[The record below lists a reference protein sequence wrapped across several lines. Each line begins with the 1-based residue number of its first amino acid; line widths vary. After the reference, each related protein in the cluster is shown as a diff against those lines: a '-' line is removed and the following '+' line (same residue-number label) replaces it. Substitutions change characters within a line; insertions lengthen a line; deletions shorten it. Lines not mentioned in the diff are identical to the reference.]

1 MAEKKIN
8 FKITVN
14 NKELDL
20 TKTSFKDFQKVINQA
35 KTDLKSLPLTD
46 PRYKTLNADIK
57 AAEKAWK
64 EATKAA
70 NEFGDENEKGEGKV
84 KSYSAQ
90 IRAAKT
96 ELVNLEQQFGKNS
109 QQYIDQANKIKSLS
123 DAQEELTRG
132 TQKLDDA
139 LGNLPGPICQ
149 VGQSMQQFENIT
161 QSAKSAMSS
170 LIQQFPLLKN
180 AFVAS
185 GIGAIVVLIGLLVAA
200 VMDAAKSFRPLQ
212 DAFAGIKDA
221 VGAFFN
227 ALKPVTDFILNVFVG
242 AINGV
247 ATAINFVAEAFGGV
261 SNNVNKTTLELERDI
276 AKIGRTYGSMSDSVG
291 VFTKSIIDNQLEA
304 KKAILEV
311 NKALKDGVIT
321 QKEAIEQELLILL
334 NSIGKKRKLE
344 NDYLKDR
351 EDKNQEVRN
360 LEKQN
365 NLKAYT
371 NERKL
376 QKDAINVAAL
386 NDKMMLVNQAAASAN
401 RIKIIDDQIA
411 TIKKSSITGSDELI
425 AALEDSRKEE
435 EFLAKYYDKR
445 IIAIAKGQNAE
456 IAKLNKEFAREDAAL
471 IKERSLAAM
480 QAGAELIKNEYE
492 KAVSIAKI
500 EKDRL
505 IEQQRLE
512 TQANTLAG
520 STNKNLKEKQL
531 AELKL
536 ANEKIRL
543 AEIQQKSYLVQLEV
557 DTTQRLIDEGAEG
570 TKLYYEHRRTVI
582 TQEFQKEL
590 LLADGNQNMILNA
603 RTKFYKQLTDL
614 DIQQAQTEADL
625 MQRKADTIGL
635 INETYY
641 EGQKMAEQARYD
653 AEVKAAKDNYDLIE
667 VLTAEHNQRL
677 RDIDV
682 AALEAKKQIEIA
694 KYQIA
699 AQIGSLLQQIA
710 GKNKDLAIAGVLIE
724 KAAAIG
730 QIWANNAIAN
740 AKATAASPLTFGQP
754 WVTINTVSAALSTA
768 ATIAAAVQAVN
779 QIKEAGSGGSG
790 TGTGGGTG
798 GAAAV
803 PNYGRNYEEGG
814 LIGGRRHAQGGTIIE
829 AEQGE
834 AIMTRGAVTMFAPM
848 LSMMNQM
855 GGGTSFINNAGSA
868 RPDNPSIK
876 NPALQQ
882 EPLILKTYVV
892 SSDLTT
898 EAQKQARLKDLSTL

>member
-1 MAEKKIN
+1 MADKSIN

-14 NKELDL
+14 NKQLDL

-35 KTDLKSLPLTD
+35 KADLKSLPLTD

-96 ELVNLEQQFGKNS
+96 ELVSLEQQFGKNS
-109 QQYIDQANKIKSLS
+109 QQYVDQQNKIKELS

-139 LGNLPGPICQ
+139 LGNLPGPIGQ
-149 VGQSMQQFENIT
+149 VGQSMQQFENVT
-161 QSAKSAMSS
+161 QSAKSAMAS
-170 LIQQFPLLKN
+170 LTQQFPLLKN

-185 GIGAIVVLIGLLVAA
+185 GIGAIVVLIGLVVAA
-200 VMDAAKSFRPLQ
+200 VMKASKSFEPLQ
-212 DAFAGIKDA
+212 QAFAAIGDA
-221 VGAFFN
+221 VSTFFD
-227 ALKPVTDFILNVFVG
+227 ALKPITDFILNVFVSV
-242 AINGV
+242 INAAASV
-247 ATAINFVAEAFGGV
+247 IKVFAEALGGTDAGFNQMTL
-261 SNNVNKTTLELERDI
+261 SLEKNIKKQEALLNNYGSFLSKNYTDLLNVALDYNKKKREILDDETKTQAKKLKELVTLEYTFRIQIRDLKNAQNKEFRDLDNKFINESQRARIAGYDNERTVVNENAREERLRRI
-276 AKIGRTYGSMSDSVG
+276 REANSEKQALNGR
-291 VFTKSIIDNQLEA
+291 
-304 KKAILEV
+304 ILS
-311 NKALKDGVIT
+311 KM
-321 QKEAIEQELLILL
+321 LLI
-334 NSIGKKRKLE
+334 
-344 NDYLKDR
+344 
-351 EDKNQEVRN
+351 
-360 LEKQN
+360 KQ
-365 NLKAYT
+365 
-371 NERKL
+371 L
-376 QKDAINVAAL
+376 QAQDAAGNKDAINAL
-386 NDKMMLVNQAAASAN
+386 QQSIDDEKKLRDYKDKEVASAN
-401 RIKIIDDQIA
+401 KLADA
-411 TIKKSSITGSDELI
+411 ELKKQQ
-425 AALEDSRKEE
+425 R
-435 EFLAKYYDKR
+435 
-445 IIAIAKGQNAE
+445 Q
-456 IAKLNKEFAREDAAL
+456 FAREDVNAINDRNNQIL
-471 IKERSLAAM
+471 
-480 QAGAELIKNEYE
+480 QAGTDLIIEENARNLEQ
-492 KAVSIAKI
+492 AKLALVLL
-500 EKDRL
+500 K
-505 IEQQRLE
+505 EQHRRE
-512 TQANTLAG
+512 EEEVKLAG
-520 STNKNLKEKQL
+520 GTMTKLKEKQA
-531 AELKL
+531 AETKL
-536 ANEKIRL
+536 ANEKVRL
-543 AEIQQKSYLVQLEV
+543 AEIQQNAFRIQLEI
-557 DTTQRLIDEGAEG
+557 DANQRLIDEGAEG
-570 TKLYYEHRRTVI
+570 TKSYYDTRRKI
-582 TQEFQKEL
+582 AEEEFLREL
-590 LLADGNQNMILNA
+590 ALADNNQNMILNA
-603 RTKFYKQLTDL
+603 RTKYYKQLTDL

-635 INETYY
+635 INETFY
-641 EGQKMAEQARYD
+641 EGQKAAENARYE
-653 AEVKAAKDNYDLIE
+653 AAVKAARDNYDLIE

-694 KYQIA
+694 KYQIV
-699 AQIGSLLQQIA
+699 AQVGGLLQQIA

-779 QIKEAGSGGSG
+779 QIKEAGSSATGGGGG
-790 TGTGGGTG
+790 TGSGTG
-798 GAAAV
+798 GAAAM

-868 RPDNPSIK
+868 RPDNPAVK

-892 SSDLTT
+892 SNELTT

>member
-1 MAEKKIN
+1 MADKNIN
-8 FKITVN
+8 FKISVN
-14 NKELDL
+14 SKEVDL
-20 TKTSFKDFQKVINQA
+20 TKTSFKDFQKIINQA
-35 KTDLKSLPLTD
+35 KADLKSLPLTD

-57 AAEKAWK
+57 AAEKAWT
-64 EATKAA
+64 EAKKAA
-70 NEFGDENEKGEGKV
+70 AEFGDENDKGAEKV

-96 ELVNLEQQFGKNS
+96 ELVNIEQQFGKNS
-109 QQYIDQANKIKSLS
+109 QQYVDQANKIKALG

-139 LGNLPGPICQ
+139 LSNIPGPIGQ

-170 LIQQFPLLKN
+170 LIEQFPLLKN

-185 GIGAIVVLIGLLVAA
+185 GIGAIVIFIGLLVAA
-200 VMDAAKSFRPLQ
+200 VMKAAKSFEPLQ
-212 DAFAGIKDA
+212 QAFAAIGDA
-221 VGAFFN
+221 VSTFFD
-227 ALKPVTDFILNVFVG
+227 ALKPITDFILNVFVS
-242 AINGV
+242 AINAAASV
-247 ATAINFVAEAFGGV
+247 IKVFAEALGGTDAGFNQMTL
-261 SNNVNKTTLELERDI
+261 SLEKNIKKQEALLNNYGSFLSKNYTDLLNVALDYNKKKKEILDDETKTQAKKLKELATLEYTFRVQIRDLKNAQNKEFRDLDNKFINESQKARIAGYDNERTAAI
-276 AKIGRTYGSMSDSVG
+276 ANAREEALRRGREADS
-291 VFTKSIIDNQLEA
+291 E
-304 KKAILEV
+304 KKALNGRILS
-311 NKALKDGVIT
+311 KM
-321 QKEAIEQELLILL
+321 LLIKEL
-334 NSIGKKRKLE
+334 
-344 NDYLKDR
+344 
-351 EDKNQEVRN
+351 Q
-360 LEKQN
+360 KQDAVAN
-365 NLKAYT
+365 
-371 NERKL
+371 
-376 QKDAINVAAL
+376 KDAIDAL
-386 NDKMMLVNQAAASAN
+386 QQSIDDEKKLRDYKAKEESSAN
-401 RIKIIDDQIA
+401 KLADAELKKLRRQWAREDVNAINERNIQILQA
-411 TIKKSSITGSDELI
+411 GTELI
-425 AALEDSRKEE
+425 LEENARNVQQAKDALVILKEQHRKEE
-435 EFLAKYYDKR
+435 EEVK
-445 IIAIAKGQNAE
+445 
-456 IAKLNKEFAREDAAL
+456 
-471 IKERSLAAM
+471 
-480 QAGAELIKNEYE
+480 
-492 KAVSIAKI
+492 
-500 EKDRL
+500 
-505 IEQQRLE
+505 
-512 TQANTLAG
+512 LAG
-520 STNKNLKEKQL
+520 GTMTKLKEKQA
-531 AELKL
+531 AEIKL
-536 ANEKIRL
+536 ANEKLRL
-543 AEIQQKSYLVQLEV
+543 AEIQQNAYRVQLEI
-557 DTTQRLIDEGAEG
+557 DANQRLVDEGAEG
-570 TKLYYEHRRTVI
+570 TKSYYDTRRKI
-582 TQEFQKEL
+582 LEEEFQREL
-590 LLADGNQNMILNA
+590 ILADNNQNKILNA
-603 RTKFYKQLTDL
+603 RTNYYKQLTDL

-635 INETYY
+635 INQTFYD
-641 EGQKMAEQARYD
+641 GQIQAENARYD

-667 VLTAEHNQRL
+667 VLTAEHNKRL

-694 KYQIA
+694 KYEIV
-699 AQIGSLLQQIA
+699 AQVGALLQQIA

-768 ATIAAAVQAVN
+768 ATIAAAIQAVN
-779 QIKEAGSGGSG
+779 QIKEAGSAATGG
-790 TGTGGGTG
+790 TGSGTG

-868 RPDNPSIK
+868 RPDNPAVK

-892 SSDLTT
+892 SSELTT